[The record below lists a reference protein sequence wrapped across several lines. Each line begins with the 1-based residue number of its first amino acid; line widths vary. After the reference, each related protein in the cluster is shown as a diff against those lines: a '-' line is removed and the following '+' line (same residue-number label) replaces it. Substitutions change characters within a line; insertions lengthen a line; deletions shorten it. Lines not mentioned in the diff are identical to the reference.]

1 MMNLSG
7 RVMGLERAPG
17 RGRKATD
24 EPGADVPNGSIQS
37 QKRREKN
44 ADASASQSQTNGE
57 T

>member
-1 MMNLSG
+1 MNLSR

-17 RGRKATD
+17 RGRKVTD

-44 ADASASQSQTNGE
+44 AEVSASQSQTNGE